1 MMIWPTILIL
11 SAFLL
16 GSCSLSDDSPNTES
30 STEEPSDVFDRSQ
43 RVAWISVVQ
52 DGSVKCL
59 YVTVDEDGN
68 HVDKDGNVI
77 KIEKL
82 TIRGKAS

>member
-1 MMIWPTILIL
+1 MMIWPSILIV

-30 STEEPSDVFDRSQ
+30 STAEPPDVFDRSQ
-43 RVAWISVVQ
+43 RVAWITVLR
-52 DGSVKCL
+52 DGGVECL
-59 YVTVDEDGN
+59 FVTVDEDGN
-68 HVDKDGNVI
+68 HVDKDGNVV

-82 TIRGKAS
+82 TYEGIAL

>member
-1 MMIWPTILIL
+1 MMIWPSILIL
-11 SAFLL
+11 SAFLM

-30 STEEPSDVFDRSQ
+30 STAEPPDVFDRGQ
-43 RVAWISVVQ
+43 QVAWISVIQ

-68 HVDKDGNVI
+68 WVDKDGTVI
-77 KIEKL
+77 VIESI
-82 TIRGKAS
+82 TDVRTRS

>member
-1 MMIWPTILIL
+1 MMIRPSILIL

-30 STEEPSDVFDRSQ
+30 STAEPPDVFDRGQ
-43 RVAWISVVQ
+43 QVAWISVVQ

-59 YVTVDEDGN
+59 RVTVDENGN
-68 HVDKDGNVI
+68 WVDKDGNPI
-77 KIEKL
+77 AIEPI
-82 TIRGKAS
+82 TDRGATS

>member
-1 MMIWPTILIL
+1 MTIWPSILIL

-16 GSCSLSDDSPNTES
+16 SSCSLSDDSPNTES
-30 STEEPSDVFDRSQ
+30 STAEPPDFFDRSQ
-43 RVAWISVVQ
+43 QVAWISVLQ

-68 HVDKDGNVI
+68 WVDKDGTVI
-77 KIEKL
+77 VIESI
-82 TIRGKAS
+82 TDVRTRS